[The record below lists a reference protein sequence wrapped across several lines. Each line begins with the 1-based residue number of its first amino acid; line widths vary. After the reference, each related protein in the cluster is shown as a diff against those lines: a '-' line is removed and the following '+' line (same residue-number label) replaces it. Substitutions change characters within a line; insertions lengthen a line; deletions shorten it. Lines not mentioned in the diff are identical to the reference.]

1 MSRVRTPQPGD
12 PVPVLT
18 RRPTRVQVF
27 LFSAATWNAHRIHY
41 DQPYARDGEGYPDVL
56 VQAHLHAC
64 FLAQAVRGACGS
76 GARLRRFGWQNR
88 GPAVPGDELTVTG
101 TVSSV
106 AVVPEGVEVAFELA
120 EHNQRGELCVKGWA
134 TALLPG
140 DQA

>member
-1 MSRVRTPQPGD
+1 MSAMPLPQPGD
-12 PVPVLT
+12 PVPAIV
-18 RRPTRVQVF
+18 RRPTSAQLF

-41 DQPYARDGEGYPDVL
+41 DQPYAREHEGYPDVL

-64 FLAQAVRGACGS
+64 FLAQVVRGACGP

-101 TVSSV
+101 TVS
-106 AVVPEGVEVAFELA
+106 AVTPAPDGVEVVFELA

-134 TALLPG
+134 TALVPG
-140 DQA
+140 KAA